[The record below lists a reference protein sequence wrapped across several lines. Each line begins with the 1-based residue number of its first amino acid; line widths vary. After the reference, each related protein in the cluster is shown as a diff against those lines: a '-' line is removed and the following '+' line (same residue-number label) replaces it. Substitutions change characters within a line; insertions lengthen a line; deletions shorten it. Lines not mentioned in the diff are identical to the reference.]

1 MLWLVLVCM
10 DVGYTVVMSVGRVCS
25 VEVRSEKNGVG
36 ETARS
41 KKMNRAFLRRQS
53 MATNWR

>member
-1 MLWLVLVCM
+1 MLWLVCM
-10 DVGYTVVMSVGRVCS
+10 DVGCTVVMIVGRVCS
-25 VEVRSEKNGVG
+25 VKVRSEKNGVG

-41 KKMNRAFLRRQS
+41 KRMNSAFLRRRS